1 MQKTDHPE
9 NSFLG
14 VPLKKNSQGG
24 INKLNWYTFELKYW
38 YTFQLIYTGNQKHFI
53 NSNRLD
59 IVRLHW

>member
-1 MQKTDHPE
+1 MQKNDHPE

-38 YTFQLIYTGNQKHFI
+38 YTFQFIYT
-53 NSNRLD
+53 D
-59 IVRLHW
+59 LHR

>member
-38 YTFQLIYTGNQKHFI
+38 YTFQLIYTGLKLI
-53 NSNRLD
+53 NLISFFYPT
-59 IVRLHW
+59 I